1 MSKKL
6 IAVASA
12 AALALSALVG
22 VAPATALP
30 FDTTGSLTGNSIELT
45 LPAGSTGDGT
55 NGSAYEVDV
64 PSSGTVVAANII
76 KVAISSD
83 VKTRAFTVSTTS
95 GIKLLDAPGD
105 STNKYTAAS
114 GSGSWS
120 STLDAAG
127 KASFY
132 AFPTTTTKG
141 IITVTLDGDITQ
153 IYVTGVAG
161 PAYDITSVTLPSLE
175 VKGEDVILATVTD
188 AFGNAIVDTSA
199 GALTLAV
206 TAVGTGAGASTSE
219 TVAYSGTSKRWEGPI
234 TAGETAGQLAVQV
247 VLNAAETADTKAAF
261 GAANKS
267 FFGIINVA
275 AAGDVKALRA
285 EIATLKADYNKLAA
299 RWNKRVADK
308 KAPKKK
314 VATK

>member
-6 IAVASA
+6 IAVAA
-12 AALALSALVG
+12 ASALALTALVG

-30 FDTTGSLTGNSIELT
+30 FGASGVTGNSIT
-45 LPAGSTGDGT
+45 L
-55 NGSAYEVDV
+55 
-64 PSSGTVVAANII
+64 PSSGALAISGSGTNSAPYTANVPSAGTVAAASLI
-76 KVAISSD
+76 KFVVSSD
-83 VKTRAFTVSTTS
+83 VKTRALSVSTTA

-105 STNKYTAAS
+105 ATNKYTAAS
-114 GSGSWS
+114 GSASWN

-127 KASFY
+127 QAVFY

-153 IYVTGVAG
+153 IYLTGNAG

-175 VKGEDVILATVTD
+175 VKEKAVVLAVVKD
-188 AFGNAIVDTSA
+188 AFGNDVTSA
-199 GALTLAV
+199 TLT
-206 TAVGTGAGASTSE
+206 TTRVGTGTGMTGTE
-219 TVAYSGTSKRWEGPI
+219 IAYSTTSKRFEGSI

-247 VLNAAETADTKAAF
+247 ALTVTETDDTKAAF
-261 GAANKS
+261 GAANSS

-299 RWNKRVADK
+299 RWNKLVASK
-308 KAPKKK
+308 KAPKKT